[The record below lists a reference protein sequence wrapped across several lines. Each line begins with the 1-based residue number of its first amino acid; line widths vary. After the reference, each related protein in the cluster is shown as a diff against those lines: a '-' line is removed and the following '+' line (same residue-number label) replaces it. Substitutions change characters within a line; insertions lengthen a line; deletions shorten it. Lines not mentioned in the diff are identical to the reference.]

1 MSLNLLHL
9 ELDWI
14 WNWISH
20 LSSRIGRNVL
30 IFGVDLSSSVH
41 TANKVGSTLVLGE
54 SLLQISGPTLYPEKI
69 YSVNFTE
76 INFV

>member
-41 TANKVGSTLVLGE
+41 TANKVGSTLVL
-54 SLLQISGPTLYPEKI
+54 LQISGPKLYPEKI